1 MSKRISSSKSP
12 APLTSTPVKSQI
24 AIMSSQEMPP
34 SSDES
39 KTIDVGGAECSNNP
53 FGDMNVE
60 DIPIEIVD
68 DLNDL
73 TGDEVMV
80 TEVEEPP
87 ICLFSPLSDEDC
99 VCVELK
105 FSFVI
110 NPKSHP
116 VKHFGVGKKMSNPP
130 TFTVSALANGACL
143 FNTFLLLLCG

>member
-1 MSKRISSSKSP
+1 
-12 APLTSTPVKSQI
+12 
-24 AIMSSQEMPP
+24 MSSQEMPP

-39 KTIDVGGAECSNNP
+39 ETIDDGGTECSNNP

-87 ICLFSPLSDEDC
+87 Y
-99 VCVELK
+99 VC
-105 FSFVI
+105 S
-110 NPKSHP
+110 
-116 VKHFGVGKKMSNPP
+116 
-130 TFTVSALANGACL
+130 
-143 FNTFLLLLCG
+143 LL